1 VRDRRTETLAY
12 LRGLLGW
19 RPAGPVGWAAVAA
32 AVLTLV
38 GVCLALV
45 GPLSA
50 EPSRADTLAGSG
62 SGTGTPPA
70 PGKASAATSPSTP
83 ASATA
88 PAGSPIGNPK
98 TLEDQL
104 VQLINQARTEA
115 GCKKLGADGHLRTAA
130 RAHSADMAATGTVSH
145 TGSDGSS
152 PQDRMSKT
160 GYRNGKSEDIGSGY
174 RSAPAALSAWTADA
188 KQRQP
193 LQDCDLK
200 AIGVGVAVAA
210 NGVPYWTADFG
221 S

>member
-1 VRDRRTETLAY
+1 MRDRRADTLAY
-12 LRGLLGW
+12 LRSLVGW

-32 AVLTLV
+32 AVLALA
-38 GVCLALV
+38 GICLALV

-50 EPSRADTLAGSG
+50 EPSRADTLAGTG
-62 SGTGTPPA
+62 SGAPPA
-70 PGKASAATSPSTP
+70 SGKAGVAASPSAP
-83 ASATA
+83 VGSAA
-88 PAGSPIGNPK
+88 PAGSPVGNPK
-98 TLEDQL
+98 ALEDQL
-104 VQLINQARTEA
+104 VQLINQTRTEA

-130 RAHSADMAATGTVSH
+130 RAHSADMAATGNVSH

-160 GYRNGKSEDIGSGY
+160 GYRNGTSEDIGSGY
-174 RSAPAALSAWTADA
+174 RTAQAALTAWAADA

-193 LQDCDLK
+193 LQDCGLK
-200 AIGVGVAVAA
+200 AVGVGVAVAA